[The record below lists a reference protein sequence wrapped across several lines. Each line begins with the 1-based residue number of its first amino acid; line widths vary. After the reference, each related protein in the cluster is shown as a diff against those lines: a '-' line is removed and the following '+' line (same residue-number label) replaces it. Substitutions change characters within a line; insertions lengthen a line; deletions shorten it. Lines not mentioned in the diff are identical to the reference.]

1 MRVFIDIANTECFM
15 DNIINRMKFI
25 SAKICAKPSRYYEYA
40 NNEMNPVSNAEVES
54 EPDKIILLDS
64 TDWKTVKEYLI

>member
-1 MRVFIDIANTECFM
+1 
-15 DNIINRMKFI
+15 MKFI

-64 TDWKTVKEYLI
+64 TDWKIVKEYLI